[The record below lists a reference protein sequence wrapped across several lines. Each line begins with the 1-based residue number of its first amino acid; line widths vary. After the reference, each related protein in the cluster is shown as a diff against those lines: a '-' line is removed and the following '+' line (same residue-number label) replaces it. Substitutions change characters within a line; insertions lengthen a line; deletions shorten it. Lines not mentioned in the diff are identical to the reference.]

1 MSNPYGQPPT
11 PPGPPT
17 GSGQSSGYGQPQQ
30 PPTYGAPQQPTYGS
44 PPPPHGAPTYE
55 TPAPYGSPPAPP
67 APAQGNGF
75 AVASLIFGIIGGSL
89 LGLIF
94 GFIGLSKA
102 KKIGGKG
109 RGMSIA
115 GIILSVV
122 WLVAS
127 IGIVVYVATQVVEQ
141 NDPGCAAA
149 RAFILDEENMQ
160 FDTSSEAALKA
171 DLQAVVDELN
181 ADADLARNAEA
192 KTAIKAMANDFKELL
207 DAIDSGAL
215 PGADFDSRITR
226 DGAAIDA
233 ACGTIGA

>member
-1 MSNPYGQPPT
+1 MYGAPQQPT
-11 PPGPPT
+11 
-17 GSGQSSGYGQPQQ
+17 YGTPQQ
-30 PPTYGAPQQPTYGS
+30 PPAYGAPQQPTYGS
-44 PPPPHGAPTYE
+44 PPPPYGAPTYE
-55 TPAPYGSPPAPP
+55 TPQPYGSPPAPP
-67 APAQGNGF
+67 PAQGNGF
-75 AVASLIFGIIGGSL
+75 AVASLIFGLIGGSL

-122 WLVAS
+122 WLAAS
-127 IGIVVYVATQVVEQ
+127 IGVVVYVANQVVEQ

-149 RAFILDEENMQ
+149 RAFILKDSNMQ

-181 ADADLARNAEA
+181 TDADLARNAEA
-192 KTAIKAMANDFKELL
+192 KTAIKAMAKDFQELL

-215 PGADFDSRITR
+215 PSADFDSRITR

-233 ACGTIGA
+233 ACGTLGA

>member
-1 MSNPYGQPPT
+1 MSNPYGAPST
-11 PPGPPT
+11 PSGPP
-17 GSGQSSGYGQPQQ
+17 SGYGQAGGYGA
-30 PPTYGAPQQPTYGS
+30 PPPPPPAYGAPQPAY
-44 PPPPHGAPTYE
+44 GAP
-55 TPAPYGSPPAPP
+55 PPP
-67 APAQGNGF
+67 APAQSNGF

-109 RGMSIA
+109 RGMSIT

-127 IGIVVYVATQVVEQ
+127 VGVVVYVASQVAEQ

-149 RAFILDEENMQ
+149 RAFILNDSNMQ
-160 FDTSSEAALKA
+160 FDTSSASTLKA
-171 DLQAVVDELN
+171 DLQTIVDELN
-181 ADADLARNAEA
+181 ADANLARSADA
-192 KTAIKAMANDFKELL
+192 KSAIKAMADDFKELL
-207 DAIDSGAL
+207 DAIDSGDL
-215 PGADFDSRITR
+215 PGADFDSRISR